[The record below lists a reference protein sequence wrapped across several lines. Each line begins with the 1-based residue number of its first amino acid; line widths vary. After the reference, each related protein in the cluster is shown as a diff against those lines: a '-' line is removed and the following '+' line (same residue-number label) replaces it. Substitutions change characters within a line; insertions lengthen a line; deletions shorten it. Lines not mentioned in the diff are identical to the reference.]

1 MKRILFFTILVLFRP
16 CEVMA
21 TTVLLTSDSLGIT
34 AGDQGP
40 SVNASDLFTITA
52 VTGDSSGLV
61 PANVWIDSS
70 KGAGVIAYPPTN
82 GKKGGKKDHALN
94 AKKDSFDELI
104 FDFVEPVF
112 VGSLQL
118 GLYDYKSGKDETSLT
133 LTMSADGMQIVFDDS
148 QWSQAIVSQQKKTLI
163 IDLGILGNSYGYGS
177 GTLIDTLNV
186 SQSSGNI
193 YVNSIDIA
201 ESTTPVPEPT
211 TLALLGMSCLVF
223 VRKKFYRT

>member
-1 MKRILFFTILVLFRP
+1 MKRILIFTILVLFRP

-40 SVNASDLFTITA
+40 SVNVSDLFTITA
-52 VTGDSSGLV
+52 STTNFGEPVT
-61 PANVWIDSS
+61 ANVWIDSN

-82 GKKGGKKDHALN
+82 GKKGGKGNHALN

-112 VGSLQL
+112 VSSLQL
-118 GLYDYKSGKDETSLT
+118 GLYGYKSGKDETSLT
-133 LTMSADGMQIVFDDS
+133 LTMSDDGTQIVFDDS

-163 IDLGILGNSYGYGS
+163 IDLGVLGNSYGYGPDI
-177 GTLIDTLNV
+177 LIDNLTL
-186 SQSSGNI
+186 SQNSGNI

-211 TLALLGMSCLVF
+211 TLALLGMGCLVF